1 MPSLRALRNRRKSIQ
16 ASRKLTSAMKMVSS
30 AKLGAFQ
37 KYLPHTRSTHDFLRQ
52 CMAWGFSEID
62 PAQRPFFARPVCAS
76 AGGHLLVVIGA
87 DRGLCG
93 GYNTQITRCV
103 ETFLRH
109 AQEEDPGAIFG
120 IGYGVR
126 AVACL
131 HKLSV
136 PVVASY
142 TMGAGP
148 TVKNAEYF
156 VSQLL
161 ELWKGGTY
169 RKVSLIYTQFVNVMR
184 QEVVVCPVLPLDPDQ
199 GRSRNTSPLFPKGAW
214 PLLEPSPGYVCET
227 AARMVLV
234 SWIYEALLE
243 SFLSEQGAR
252 MTAMDNATR
261 NGEEAL
267 KKLNLL
273 YNRKRQSLI
282 TNEIIEVIAGAS
294 L

>member
-1 MPSLRALRNRRKSIQ
+1 
-16 ASRKLTSAMKMVSS
+16 MKMVSS

-37 KYLPHTRSTHDFLRQ
+37 KYLPYTRSTHEFLRH
-52 CMAWGFSEID
+52 CLSWSAAEID
-62 PAQRPFFARPVCAS
+62 PAQWPFFARPRGAS
-76 AGGHLLVVIGA
+76 AEGHLLVVIGA

-93 GYNTQITRCV
+93 GYNTQINRCV
-103 ETFLRH
+103 DTFLRH
-109 AQEEDPGAIFG
+109 HQEEHGAISA
-120 IGYGVR
+120 IGYGIR

-131 HKLSV
+131 HKFSV
-136 PVVASY
+136 PVVESY

-148 TVKNAEYF
+148 TIGDAEHF
-156 VSQLL
+156 VTKLL
-161 ELWKGGTY
+161 DLWKTGTY
-169 RKVSLIYTQFVNVMR
+169 RKVSLIYTRFMNVMR
-184 QEVVVCPVLPLDPDQ
+184 QEVTLCPLLPLDADH
-199 GRSRNTSPLFPKGAW
+199 GHVLNSSPLFPKGAW
-214 PLLEPSPGYVCET
+214 PLLEPSPGYVCE
-227 AARMVLV
+227 AAGRMVLV

-252 MTAMDNATR
+252 MTAMDTATR